1 MKKLGRVLVTND
13 DGIDAPG
20 LAVIERL
27 AARLAEEVWVVAPM
41 ADQSGVGQGISMHH
55 PLRVTEYGPRRY
67 ALTGT
72 PADCVMVAMADWL
85 RDSPPDLVLSGVNWG
100 ANLSDSVMYSGTVGA
115 VLAADHLGLPA
126 VALSQAF
133 TDRSAVD
140 FSATEAFAIDAI
152 ARLRASH
159 DHSDGASRC
168 CWNINFPMRDPAD
181 IHGLRFTRQSGGAIV
196 APQLIDG
203 ADGRGLAYHWLSFE
217 RDTSAVVD
225 PQADVVALRDGYVS
239 ATPLHGSRCD
249 ERSFERHA
257 AGGEW
262 RLDIS
267 DHAE

>member
-1 MKKLGRVLVTND
+1 MNKIGRVLVTND

-27 AARLAEEVWVVAPM
+27 AAELADEVWVVAPM

-55 PLRVTEYGPRRY
+55 PLRVTEYGSRRY

-72 PADCVMVAMADWL
+72 PADCVMVAMAKWL
-85 RDSPPDLVLSGVNWG
+85 RENPPDLVLSGVNWG

-126 VALSQAF
+126 IALSQAF
-133 TDRSAVD
+133 TDRSALD
-140 FSATEAFAIDAI
+140 FSATEAFAVDVVERLWGARDHGDDA
-152 ARLRASH
+152 A
-159 DHSDGASRC
+159 RC
-168 CWNINFPMRDPAD
+168 CWSVNFPMLDPAQ
-181 IHGLRFTRQSGGAIV
+181 IRGLRFTRQAGGAIV
-196 APQLIDG
+196 APRLLDG
-203 ADGRGLAYHWLSFE
+203 ADGRGLDYHWLGFE
-217 RDTSAVVD
+217 RDTTTVVGR
-225 PQADVVALRDGYVS
+225 QADVVALRDGYVS

-249 ERSFERHA
+249 ERTFERHA
-257 AGGEW
+257 ADGGW